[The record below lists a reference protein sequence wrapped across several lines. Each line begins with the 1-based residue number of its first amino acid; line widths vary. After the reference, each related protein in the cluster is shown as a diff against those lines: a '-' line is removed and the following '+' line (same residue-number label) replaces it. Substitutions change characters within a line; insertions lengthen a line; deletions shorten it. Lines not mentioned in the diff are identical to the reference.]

1 MAARVRAP
9 ELAGQTWLNTGDQP
23 LSLAG
28 LRGKIVLLDFWTFC
42 CINCLHVIDEL
53 REIEAKYADLLVVI
67 GVHSPKFEHERDVSA
82 VQAALER
89 YNVTHPVLHDPEL
102 QTWKQYAVRAWP
114 TLAVIDP
121 EGYVVAQMS
130 GEGHGHAIEALI
142 EELVAAH
149 EAKGSLH
156 RGTGV
161 YVPPAPEP
169 TTLRFPAK
177 AMALPNGNLL
187 VADAGH
193 HSLAELAADGETLI
207 RRIGSGRPGF
217 ASGTSAA
224 ATFNEP
230 NGLCLLPEDIR
241 EQVGYDVVVA
251 DTVNH
256 ALRGVRLKDGRVRTL
271 AGTGAQWMQGD
282 ALPDHSFADTPLS
295 SPWDVVWYPAWREVA
310 IAMAGN
316 HQIWSFDPIANR
328 LSTRAGTT
336 AEGLIDGEMADAWF
350 AQPSG
355 LAAGIQGNTLW
366 FVDAETSSLRRI
378 RNGVVH
384 TEIGQGL
391 FDFGFVDGSAEQA
404 LLQHPLGCC
413 VLPDGSVAIADTYN
427 GAVRRFD
434 PQASKVT
441 TLIDGL
447 AEPSGLVALGEYLLV
462 VEANGHRLT
471 RIRLPDDALVH
482 QGDRLR
488 TQRPTLDVKRGTLA
502 IEVMFTAPPGQ
513 KLDDRYGPATHV
525 AISAS
530 PPELIAEGAGTGPE
544 LRRLVVMSDDISEG
558 VLHVSARAASCD
570 EESVAFPACHVH
582 QQDWGVP
589 VVVTDEGTALL
600 ELPLMQRED
609 PRSP

>member
-9 ELAGQTWLNTGDQP
+9 ELAGQDWLNTGDQP

-42 CINCLHVIDEL
+42 CVNCLHVLDEL
-53 REIEAKYADLLVVI
+53 RDVERKFADVLVVI
-67 GVHSPKFEHERDVSA
+67 GVHSPKFEHERDVA
-82 VQAALER
+82 VVAAAVER
-89 YNVTHPVLHDPEL
+89 YGVEHPVLNDPEL
-102 QTWKQYAVRAWP
+102 ETWKQYAVRAWP

-130 GEGHGHAIEALI
+130 GEGHGHAIDS
-142 EELVAAH
+142 LVQGLVTVH
-149 EAKGSLH
+149 DAKGTLH

-161 YVPPAPEP
+161 YVPPEPEP

-177 AMALPNGNLL
+177 VATLPNGNML

-193 HSLAELAADGETLI
+193 HCLTELAADGETLV
-207 RRIGSGRPGF
+207 RRIGSGRAGL
-217 ASGTSAA
+217 ANGTSAA
-224 ATFNEP
+224 ASFNEP
-230 NGLCLLPEDIR
+230 NGLCLLPEDMRAEI
-241 EQVGYDVVVA
+241 GYDVVVA

-271 AGTGAQWMQGD
+271 AGTGTQWMQGD
-282 ALPDHSFADTPLS
+282 PLPDHSFADTHLS
-295 SPWDVVWYPAWREVA
+295 SPWDVVWFPAWLEVA

-316 HQIWSFDPIANR
+316 HQIWSFDPLTNR
-328 LSTRAGTT
+328 LTTRAGTT
-336 AEGLIDGEMADAWF
+336 AEGLVDGDVADAWF

-355 LAAGIQGNTLW
+355 LAAGAQGNTLW
-366 FVDAETSSLRRI
+366 FVDSETSSLRRI

-391 FDFGFVDGSAEQA
+391 FDFGFVDGPAKQA
-404 LLQHPLGCC
+404 LLQHPLDCC
-413 VLPDGSVAIADTYN
+413 SLPDGSIAIADTYN

-434 PQASKVT
+434 PETSAVT

-447 AEPSGLVALGEYLLV
+447 SEPSGLAALGEQLLV
-462 VEANGHRLT
+462 VETNAHRLT
-471 RIRLPDDALVH
+471 RIRLPEDALVR

-488 TQRPTLDVKRGTLA
+488 TQRPTLEVKRGTLA

-530 PPELIAEGAGTGPE
+530 PPELIAEGAGNGPE
-544 LRRLVVMSDDISEG
+544 LRRLVVISDDVDDG
-558 VLHVSARAASCD
+558 RAPRFGAGC
-570 EESVAFPACHVH
+570 
-582 QQDWGVP
+582 
-589 VVVTDEGTALL
+589 VV
-600 ELPLMQRED
+600 
-609 PRSP
+609 